1 MPKNKI
7 RYLVLMRGIWRYRP
21 SDDMKALGFRF
32 LTFGPE
38 LTPEV
43 LKRAIE
49 LNEEWD
55 QVRRGRKEQAGPVY
69 PPGSLGEAY
78 VRIRSLKAKERAEKG
93 FEMTLERRR
102 RDDWPRAW
110 KWIGPL
116 FSDVAPSTVT
126 TEQLFDLHTLVTQ
139 KVSPTEAHR
148 VIKIWRAM
156 WTLLPSF
163 KYLPK
168 GAADPSLAFAN
179 TAPPPRTGVWSD
191 HEAKQLVQRA
201 WRVGKRGLAAVM
213 AVAWDTQLSPVD
225 ARTLKTSQMAR
236 DGQGA
241 YFSLARAKTGRPA
254 VGTLSRWSQA
264 ILNAYLKDLGVEMH
278 DDAPIFRTAGSPP
291 GPKGGRPWAP
301 RPYTQDKL
309 VKDFGL
315 VRELVFGPDE
325 KRQLQDMRR
334 SGAVE
339 ATRGG
344 APAEQLS
351 QKMANTLSASNRL
364 QQVYNPVD
372 VPTVRKVDA
381 ARESA
386 RREQKPKKSVTARSS
401 GV

>member
-1 MPKNKI
+1 MSKNKI
-7 RYLVLMRGIWRYRP
+7 RYLVLMRGKWRYRP
-21 SDDMKALGFRF
+21 SDDMKAHGFRF

-38 LTPEV
+38 LTPDV
-43 LKRAIE
+43 CKRAIE

-55 QVRRGRKEQAGPVY
+55 QIRRGRKDKAAPAY

-78 VRIRSLKAKERAEKG
+78 VRIRDLKAKERGQKG
-93 FEMTLERRR
+93 FEMTLDRRR
-102 RDDWPRAW
+102 RDDWTRAW

-116 FSDVAPSTVT
+116 FSDVAPSTIT
-126 TEQLFDLHTLVTQ
+126 TEQLFDLRALVSE

-148 VIKIWRAM
+148 VIKVWRAM
-156 WTLLPSF
+156 WAILPSL

-179 TAPPPRTGVWSD
+179 TAPPPRTEVWSD
-191 HEAKQLVQRA
+191 HEVKRLVQRA
-201 WRVGKRGLAAVM
+201 WRIGKRGLAAVM

-225 ARTLKTSQMAR
+225 VRTLKASQMAR
-236 DGQGA
+236 DGQGV
-241 YFSLARAKTGRPA
+241 YFHVQRAKTGRPA

-264 ILNAYLKDLGVEMH
+264 ILEAYLDGLGIELLG
-278 DDAPIFRTAGSPP
+278 DAPIFRTAGSPP
-291 GPKGGRPWAP
+291 GPRGGRPWAP

-309 VKDFGL
+309 IKDFGL
-315 VRELVFGPDE
+315 VRKLVFGLDE

-344 APAEQLS
+344 APAEMLS
-351 QKMANTLSASNRL
+351 QKMANTLAASNRL
-364 QQVYNPVD
+364 QRVYNPVD
-372 VPTVRKVDA
+372 VTTVRKVDA

-386 RREQKPKKSVTARSS
+386 RREQKPKKSVTPNTG